1 MKALAPQALD
11 YTMVAVDETELR
23 HIRPIPLRSGLIA
36 QVTDGA
42 VVTVTQHPGG
52 RMKMSANQV
61 VKSVMP
67 PHVRYVMD
75 TEYGSSGSP
84 VFMNMRSVR
93 QP

>member
-1 MKALAPQALD
+1 MLSQALD

-23 HIRPIPLRSGLIA
+23 HVRPIPLRSGLAA
-36 QVTDGA
+36 QVTNGA

-52 RMKMSANQV
+52 RMKMSANQI
-61 VKSVMP
+61 VKSVAA

-93 QP
+93 VP